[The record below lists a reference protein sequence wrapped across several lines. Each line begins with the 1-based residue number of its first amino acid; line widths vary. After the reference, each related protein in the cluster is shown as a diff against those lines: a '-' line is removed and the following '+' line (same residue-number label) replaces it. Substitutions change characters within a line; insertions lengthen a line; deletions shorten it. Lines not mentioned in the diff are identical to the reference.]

1 MSWELTG
8 SYFENCNCTWVCP
21 CTVSSLT
28 MPATQER
35 CQVVLIYH
43 VDRGTIEGVDVS
55 GLSVAVVADTP
66 QQMTDGNWN
75 LGLITDDRASAAQ
88 ADALA
93 GVFSGQKGG
102 PMSALAPLV
111 GSVLGVEPAAFEY
124 RSENGRHSAR
134 IGSGIEVTVED
145 FTPEGLDRAT
155 RLDGVFHPSN
165 STLTIDKPVSSRIT
179 AFGMTFHNE
188 GGSAFSAPFTWSA

>member
-1 MSWELTG
+1 MSWKLEG
-8 SYFENCNCTWVCP
+8 DYFENCNCTWVCP

-28 MPATQER
+28 MPATQDR

-43 VDRGTIEGVDVS
+43 IDKGQIEGADVS

-66 QQMTDGNWN
+66 RQMTDGMWN
-75 LGLITDDRASAAQ
+75 LGLIVDSAASPQQ
-88 ADALA
+88 AEVLA
-93 GVFSGQKGG
+93 AVFSGQKGG

-111 GSVLGVEPAAFEY
+111 GKVLGVERANIEF
-124 RSENGRHSAR
+124 SSQNGRHSAR
-134 IGSGIEVTVED
+134 IGADIEVTVED
-145 FTPEGLDRAT
+145 FTPQGLSHPT

-165 STLTIDKPVSSRIT
+165 STLTVDKPVSSRIE

-188 GGSAFSAPFTWSA
+188 HGSAFSSPFAWSA

>member
-1 MSWELTG
+1 MSWNLKGT
-8 SYFENCNCTWVCP
+8 YFENCNCRWVCP
-21 CTVSSLT
+21 CSVTSLT

-35 CQVVLIYH
+35 CQVVLVYH
-43 VDRGTIEGVDVS
+43 VDSGEIEGSDVS
-55 GLSVAVVADTP
+55 GLTVAVVADTP

-75 LGLITDDRASAAQ
+75 LGLIIDERASGQQ

-111 GSVLGVEPAAFEY
+111 GKVLGIERAPIDYA
-124 RSENGRHSAR
+124 SEGGRHSVR
-134 IGSGIEVTVED
+134 IGSGIEVAVED
-145 FTPEGLDRAT
+145 FIPEGVGRPT
-155 RLDGVFHPSN
+155 RLDGVFHPSS
-165 STLTIDKPVSSRIT
+165 STLTVDKPVSSRIE

-188 GGSAFSAPFTWSA
+188 DGSAFSSPFTWSD

>member
-1 MSWELTG
+1 MSWKLEGT
-8 SYFENCNCTWVCP
+8 YFENCNCRWVCP

-35 CQVVLIYH
+35 CQVILVYH
-43 VDRGTIEGVDVS
+43 VDRGEIDGADLS

-75 LGLITDDRASAAQ
+75 LGLIIDEHASPAQ

-93 GVFSGQKGG
+93 EVFSGQKGG

-111 GSVLGVEPAAFEY
+111 GKVLGIERAPIQY
-124 RSENGRHSAR
+124 SSEGGRHSAQ
-134 IGSGIEVTVED
+134 IGSTIEIAVED
-145 FTPEGLDRAT
+145 FVPEGLPHPT
-155 RLDGVFHPSN
+155 RLDGVFHPSS
-165 STLTIDKPVSSRIT
+165 STLTVDKPVSSRIA

-188 GGSAFSAPFTWSA
+188 GGSAFSSPFSWSA

>member
-1 MSWELTG
+1 M
-8 SYFENCNCTWVCP
+8 
-21 CTVSSLT
+21 
-28 MPATQER
+28 
-35 CQVVLIYH
+35 
-43 VDRGTIEGVDVS
+43 S

-75 LGLITDDRASAAQ
+75 LGLIIDEGASSEQ

-102 PMSALAPLV
+102 PMAALAALV
-111 GSVLGVEPAAFEY
+111 GKVLGIERASIEY
-124 RSENGRHSAR
+124 ASSDGRHSAR
-134 IGSGIEVTVED
+134 IGGDIEVAVED
-145 FTPEGLDRAT
+145 FVPEGVGRPT

-165 STLTIDKPVSSRIT
+165 STLTVDKPVRSRIV

-188 GGSAFSAPFTWSA
+188 DGSAFSSPFSWSA

>member
-1 MSWELTG
+1 MSWKVEGT
-8 SYFENCNCTWVCP
+8 YFENCNCTWVCP

-43 VDRGTIEGVDVS
+43 VDSGEIDGADVS

-66 QQMTDGNWN
+66 SQMTDGNWN
-75 LGLITDDRASAAQ
+75 LGLIIDERASTAQ
-88 ADALA
+88 SDALA
-93 GVFSGQKGG
+93 GVYSGQKGG
-102 PMSALAPLV
+102 PMAALAPLV
-111 GSVLGVEPAAFEY
+111 GKVLGIERASFEY
-124 RSENGRHSAR
+124 SSQAGRHSAR
-134 IGSGIEVTVED
+134 IGRDIEVAVED
-145 FTPEGLDRAT
+145 FVPEGLAHPT

-165 STLTIDKPVSSRIT
+165 TTLTVDKPVTSRIA

-188 GGSAFSAPFTWSA
+188 SGSAFSSPFSWSA